1 MFTGPRGGAK
11 KHRSLKVRKMYGGHS
26 PQPWSPYTLAA
37 SDGILGTSPTAGVP
51 NFAESPITIPTSTM
65 VGGAGYGFD
74 SASFAD
80 VPSAAGS
87 YFPITKNCTAGAP
100 DNNSRGGNNF
110 SQGGGGEGVKPLL
123 FPMKAGGGRRKK
135 IWKQRGCS
143 MGGKRSG
150 SNKRRGSSKRR
161 TAKKHRTAKKRHTA
175 KRRRSIKR
183 GGMPIM

>member
-1 MFTGPRGGAK
+1 MLGPKGGMKKNK

-37 SDGILGTSPTAGVP
+37 SDGILGTSSTAGVP
-51 NFAESPITIPTSTM
+51 NFAESPMTIPTSTM

-110 SQGGGGEGVKPLL
+110 SQGGGGDGHVRPLIV
-123 FPMKAGGGRRKK
+123 PVMKAGGGRRKK
-135 IWKQRGCS
+135 MWKQRGCS

-161 TAKKHRTAKKRHTA
+161 TAKKRHTA